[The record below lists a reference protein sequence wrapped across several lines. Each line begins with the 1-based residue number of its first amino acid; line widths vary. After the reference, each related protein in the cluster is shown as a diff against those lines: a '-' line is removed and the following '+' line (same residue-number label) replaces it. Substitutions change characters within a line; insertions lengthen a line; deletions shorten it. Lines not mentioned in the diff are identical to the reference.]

1 MIITKHTLSTDC
13 RLDRRNPQ
21 MPGVLGLSSKSHH
34 FDSIV
39 FVDWFVQYTTSR
51 NYSQGLI
58 QAVPQ
63 FFSRLKCCI

>member
-1 MIITKHTLSTDC
+1 MIITKHTLSTYC

-21 MPGVLGLSSKSHH
+21 RPGVLGLSSKSYH
-34 FDSIV
+34 FDSII
-39 FVDWFVQYTTSR
+39 FLDWIVQYTTSR

-63 FFSRLKCCI
+63 FFQG